1 MIKVVINI
9 IFEQLCVEAIFVNEY
24 TKVIGVMGNYFTR
37 EHEKIKHHK
46 NKVRFL
52 SEATV
57 AKNFLEGNAIVHVFF
72 EETGKEIEI
81 GPESSREDI
90 QKYLGRK
97 FYK

>member
-1 MIKVVINI
+1 MVQVMIHI
-9 IFEQLCVEAIFVNEY
+9 IFEQLYVEAIFVNEY
-24 TKVIGVMGNYFTR
+24 TKVISVMGNYFTR

-46 NKVRFL
+46 NKTRFL

-57 AKNFLEGNAIVHVFF
+57 AKNFIEGNAIIHVFF

-81 GPESSREDI
+81 GPESSLEDI

-97 FYK
+97 FCK